1 MVKVVTVGGNLQG
14 FDTDFCGPFQMYFL
28 SLFEPMEGSVVAES
42 SSKIRDVKLIG
53 VMLNEIFNLNTRQN
67 ERIIDAFILGHDIE
81 FDGVEEDLS
90 DNEME
95 EN

>member
-1 MVKVVTVGGNLQG
+1 
-14 FDTDFCGPFQMYFL
+14 
-28 SLFEPMEGSVVAES
+28 
-42 SSKIRDVKLIG
+42 
-53 VMLNEIFNLNTRQN
+53 MLNEIFNLNTRQN
-67 ERIIDAFILGHDIE
+67 EKILDAFILGRNIE